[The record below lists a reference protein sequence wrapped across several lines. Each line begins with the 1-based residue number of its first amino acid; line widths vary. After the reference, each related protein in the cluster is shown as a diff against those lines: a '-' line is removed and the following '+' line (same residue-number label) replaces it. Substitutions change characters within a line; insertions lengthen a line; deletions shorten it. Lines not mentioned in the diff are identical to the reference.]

1 MFQPPLDLL
10 PSQGLLAEVLLGVAN
25 SLNAD
30 RRSNESDVV
39 KRLSDLLSFS
49 RSFAF
54 GIDVTLNVAMHLK
67 FASAVLQCHGLV
79 TDSVIPSSPDVV
91 LRAGPPY
98 ANDLVPGEVRTG
110 GVLERD
116 AIHRTPSPK
125 QNVVHN
131 VLANTPPLRLLFK
144 TRMRHW
150 D

>member
-10 PSQGLLAEVLLGVAN
+10 PSQGPLAKVFLRVAN
-25 SLNAD
+25 CLNAN

-49 RSFAF
+49 RSFDF
-54 GIDVTLNVAMHLK
+54 G
-67 FASAVLQCHGLV
+67 SSVLQCHGLV
-79 TDSVIPSSPDVV
+79 SDSVIPSSPDVV

-98 ANDLVPGEVRTG
+98 ANDLVTGEVRTG

-116 AIHRTPSPK
+116 AIHRPPSPK
-125 QNVVHN
+125 QNVVHI